1 MTKTIL
7 VFIPKE
13 FCNEK
18 PGYTFG
24 RVVYDSWNES
34 KKFFIIGVRKV
45 DSGNTVKSNSDLIG
59 YFSGSKNTY
68 GYLDKTLSDWIN
80 IYLSPNSK
88 SNSVNCEYCIRD
100 VLIDNRK
107 ITPTAYHTVII
118 IYDQTALLQAEL
130 LVNKAPSGDHFQELK
145 QTLQKRSIKDEI
157 NRKSKFSLI
166 GEILLT
172 YHALFFLYQ
181 MRFLY
186 KIASK
191 LLPILKYSALG
202 LHMHSWLENGQ
213 WTLTMI
219 VQRKRITLKTANYI
233 LATALDVL
241 LGVLLLRFL
250 LENIGHVPP
259 SRVLLNNA
267 ERVVE
272 SLKGLVNWLM
282 GAPAGL
288 KLNHSFNGMLGRF
301 FLYHIN
307 LWWAFLVFSEPLL
320 EFAFKVLI
328 LCGRLGV
335 TFQIAIIADLLALV
349 SFHSY
354 CIYVYAAR
362 MFNMQLRGL
371 MALFH
376 LFLGKKKNPL
386 RERVD
391 SCQYQADQLFVGTL
405 LFTILLFLMPTT
417 WVYYSVFTILRLVL
431 IGLGGFLTRLKFYL
445 QVLPVYAFVKWLI
458 RSPVMSIPGTIN
470 MKIYPRSGE
479 GPTTLIVSTVVSP
492 WGETWK
498 RCILETINPHLPV
511 EWGKIVRN
519 VFRGQLLYP
528 L

>member
-7 VFIPKE
+7 VFVPKE
-13 FCNEK
+13 LCHEK

-24 RVVYDSWNES
+24 RVVYDSWNDS
-34 KKFFIIGVRKV
+34 KKFFIVGVRKV
-45 DSGNTVKSNSDLIG
+45 DSGNAVQSNSDLIG
-59 YFSGSKNTY
+59 YFSGSDNTHE
-68 GYLDKTLSDWIN
+68 YLDKTLSDWIN
-80 IYLSPNSK
+80 VYLSPNSQ
-88 SNSVNCEYCIRD
+88 SNAINYEYCIRD
-100 VLIDNRK
+100 VLVDSAK
-107 ITPTAYHTVII
+107 ITPSAYHTVII

-145 QTLQKRSIKDEI
+145 QTLQQRSIKDEI
-157 NRKSKFSLI
+157 NRKSKINLI

-172 YHALFFLYQ
+172 YHALFLLYIMQ
-181 MRFLY
+181 FLY

-191 LLPILKYSALG
+191 LFPVLKYSALG

-213 WTLTMI
+213 WTLTTI
-219 VQRKRITLKTANYI
+219 VQRKKITLKTGNYI
-233 LATALDVL
+233 VAMVLDVL
-241 LGVLLLRFL
+241 LGILLLQFL
-250 LENIGHVPP
+250 LENIGHAPP

-288 KLNHSFNGMLGRF
+288 KLNYSFNGMLGRF

-307 LWWAFLVFSEPLL
+307 LWWTFLVVSEPLL
-320 EFAFKVLI
+320 EFAFEVLI
-328 LCGRLGV
+328 LCGRLGA

-362 MFNMQLRGL
+362 LFNMQLRGL

-417 WVYYSVFTILRLVL
+417 WVYYSVFTTLRLVL

-458 RSPVMSIPGTIN
+458 RSPVMSSTIN
-470 MKIYPRSGE
+470 MKIYSRSGK

-498 RCILETINPHLPV
+498 RCIPETINSHPPV

-519 VFRGQLLYP
+519 VFWGQLLYP